1 MLPARVCR
9 ELPVVGAKNPVPRG
23 YILTSAAGGAAGVA
37 GNQRG

>member
-9 ELPVVGAKNPVPRG
+9 ELPVVGAKNAVPRG